1 MTFASGGPAASPDH
15 GSIPDQDSDCA
26 SLPACVLRLASFNV
40 QTGIS
45 TSCYRDYLTGSWRH
59 IWPSS
64 KRLPNLNRIAQLLRP
79 FDLVGLQEV
88 DGGGARSHHIV
99 QTQYLAEHAGYAYW
113 HNQVNRRF
121 GNIALHS
128 NGLLSRF
135 RPDSVHDFKL
145 PGLPG
150 RGALL
155 ARFGKDP
162 RESLYLCI
170 LHLALSRRARLR
182 QVQFVSELIR
192 DLPHVILM
200 GDLNC
205 EPQSPELQMLT
216 SSTQLGDPMCEMKT
230 FPSWRPQKMLDHIL
244 VTPSLTVRKVRVL
257 EFACS
262 DHLPIAMEIQLPD
275 SLPCP
280 VRQRPVTPAGHPPP
294 IRTGALGGRE
304 TRNAGKGRR

>member
-1 MTFASGGPAASPDH
+1 MTLGNLLGPSRDDTTVTEGEA
-15 GSIPDQDSDCA
+15 DSHL
-26 SLPACVLRLASFNV
+26 LPACVVRLASFNI

-45 TSCYRDYLTGSWRH
+45 TSCYRDYITGSWRH
-59 IWPSS
+59 VWPSS
-64 KRLPNLNRIAQLLRP
+64 KRLPNLNRIAHLLRP

-99 QTQYLAEHAGYAYW
+99 QTQYLAEHAGFAFW
-113 HNQVNRRF
+113 HNQINRRF

-135 RPDSVHDFKL
+135 RPDSLHDYKL

-155 ARFGKDP
+155 ARFGRDP
-162 RESLYLCI
+162 QQSLHLCI
-170 LHLALSRRARLR
+170 LHLALGRRARLR
-182 QVQFVSELIR
+182 QIRFISERIR
-192 DLPHVILM
+192 NIPHLVLM

-205 EPQSPELQMLT
+205 EPNSPELQLLT
-216 SSTQLGDPMCEMKT
+216 ASTQLCDPMCEVKT

-244 VTPSLTVRKVRVL
+244 VTPSLMVRKVRVL
-257 EFACS
+257 DFACS

-280 VRQRPVTPAGHPPP
+280 VRQRAVVPAVHPSRP
-294 IRTGALGGRE
+294 
-304 TRNAGKGRR
+304 